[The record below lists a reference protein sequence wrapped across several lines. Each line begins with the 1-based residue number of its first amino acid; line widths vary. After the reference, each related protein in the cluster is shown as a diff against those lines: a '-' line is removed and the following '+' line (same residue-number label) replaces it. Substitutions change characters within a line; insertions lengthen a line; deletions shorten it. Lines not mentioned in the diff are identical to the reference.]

1 MTAAAFQLGATAT
14 GAASAAPTD
23 TTLFNVGDVVI
34 GHATKHKQAFDNKKC
49 NVVAMLAKH
58 YKVEMM
64 EGISRGRCHKYDHA
78 AVTPL
83 GPPPTDAPDPETAA
97 AGASATAT
105 GVTGAIATPCE
116 AVTGATG
123 VTGAIATATGDTSAT
138 GDIATP
144 SADKFT
150 WDDYSFN

>member
-14 GAASAAPTD
+14 GAASTAPTD

-49 NVVAMLAKH
+49 SVVAVLAKQ
-58 YKVEMM
+58 YKVEVM
-64 EGISRGRCHKYDHA
+64 EGISRGQFHKYYHA
-78 AVTPL
+78 AVTRW
-83 GPPPTDAPDPETAA
+83 GPPPTDAPDAEMAA
-97 AGASATAT
+97 TGASATAT
-105 GVTGAIATPCE
+105 GVTSAIATPCE
-116 AVTGATG
+116 AV
-123 VTGAIATATGDTSAT
+123 IATAT

-144 SADKFT
+144 SAAKYT